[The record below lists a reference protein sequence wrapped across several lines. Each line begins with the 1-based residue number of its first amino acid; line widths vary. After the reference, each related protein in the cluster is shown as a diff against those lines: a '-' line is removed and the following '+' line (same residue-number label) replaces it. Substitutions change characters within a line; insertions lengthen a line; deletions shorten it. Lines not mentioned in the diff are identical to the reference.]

1 MKTNL
6 ILIILSFLITTSVQ
20 AEMATPYYSGYQ
32 SMGAD
37 SKVFGTIAM
46 AVWYP
51 TEQPSKRERLGPFKV
66 NVAINATPALGTFP
80 LVLISHGSGGSIFGH
95 RDTAQFLAE
104 HGIIAVSLF
113 HPKNNFRDNRDEA
126 TTDNW
131 INRPKHV
138 STVLDTILAHPEFSK
153 HINREKIAV
162 MGHSA
167 GGYTALALIGGIP
180 NTAHARLQC
189 KHNYQKDKKFCDLGK
204 GKEDRNRDI
213 IITDAHDPRFKTGI
227 LLAPVGILFSDP
239 GSLDPVT
246 VPVFIYRT
254 EIDRQLEF
262 PFHAD
267 LIARSLNNSKWV
279 QYQVLKKA
287 NHFAFIAPFPDFI
300 KKEVG
305 EAAYDPPGFNRE
317 QAHQKI
323 NSEVLVFLNK
333 AFAN

>member
-1 MKTNL
+1 ML
-6 ILIILSFLITTSVQ
+6 IMLSFLITVSVH
-20 AEMATPYYSGYQ
+20 AETITPYFSGYQ
-32 SMGAD
+32 SMEAD
-37 SKVFGTIAM
+37 SKAFGTIAM

-51 TEQPSKRERLGPFKV
+51 TKKPSKAERLGPFKV
-66 NVAINATPALGTFP
+66 KVAINATPATGTFP
-80 LVLISHGSGGSIFGH
+80 LVLISHGSGGTIYGY
-95 RDTAQFLAE
+95 RDTAQYLAE
-104 HGIIAVSLF
+104 RGFIAVSLF
-113 HPKNNFRDNRDEA
+113 HPKNNFRNNRDEA

-138 STVLDTILAHPEFSK
+138 STVLDTILAHLEFSK
-153 HINREKIAV
+153 HINQKKIVV

-180 NTAHARLQC
+180 NTAHARRQC
-189 KHNYQKDKKFCDLGK
+189 EHNYQKDKRFCDLGK
-204 GKEDRNRDI
+204 GKEDRQRDL
-213 IITDAHDPRFKTGI
+213 IITDAHDPRFKAGI
-227 LLAPVGILFSDP
+227 LLSPVGVLFSDP

-267 LIARSLNNSKWV
+267 LIARSLKNSKLV
-279 QYQVLKKA
+279 QYQVLNKA

-323 NSEVLVFLNK
+323 NVEILTFLKK
-333 AFAN
+333 ALAN